1 MLISKLALILHQ
13 IKKLNS
19 IQNMTNALEILA
31 KFEIRPSLQR
41 VAVMDYVL
49 KNKFHSTADEI
60 YDELIKTMPTLSR
73 TTVYNT
79 LNLLTE
85 KGAIR
90 ALHLEKDAVHYD
102 AALYP
107 HAHFICSQCRK
118 IHDVDIPEDL
128 WNKVLSYAPVPDAEM
143 HSNFHAT

>member
-1 MLISKLALILHQ
+1 
-13 IKKLNS
+13 
-19 IQNMTNALEILA
+19 MTTALEILA

-49 KNKFHSTADEI
+49 KNRFHSTADEI

-79 LNLLTE
+79 LHLLTE

-90 ALHLEKDAVHYD
+90 ALHLEKDAVHFD
-102 AALYP
+102 AGLHP

-118 IHDVDIPEDL
+118 IHDVDIPEDV

-143 HSNFHAT
+143 QINYRATCHSCLENNQ